1 MSVAILILLVFLGGL
16 GFSTLGGVI
25 YYREDIK
32 PMIEKIEKE
41 QERCLTEQE
50 IYDIVS
56 DMKKH

>member
-1 MSVAILILLVFLGGL
+1 MSIAILILLVFLGGL
-16 GFSTLGGVI
+16 GFSTLGSVI

-41 QERCLTEQE
+41 QERRLTEQE

-56 DMKKH
+56 DMKKD